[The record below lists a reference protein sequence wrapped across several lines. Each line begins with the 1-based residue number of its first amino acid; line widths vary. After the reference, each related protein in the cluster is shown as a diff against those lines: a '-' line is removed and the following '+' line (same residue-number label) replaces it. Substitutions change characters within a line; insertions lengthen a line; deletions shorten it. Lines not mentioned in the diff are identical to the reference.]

1 MEASNASISNASDP
15 SNASDAAPE
24 PSNRLSKLKQAHE
37 AGEGAALRRRSRS
50 RGAKTPSDIEKL
62 SDFEH
67 PEDEDAG
74 LRDEGG
80 YKGRRVRHST
90 IESRQLLTPTL

>member
-1 MEASNASISNASDP
+1 MEASNPP
-15 SNASDAAPE
+15 SE
-24 PSNRLSKLKQAHE
+24 PSHRLSKLKHAHE

-50 RGAKTPSDIEKL
+50 RGAKSPSDMEKL

-80 YKGRRVRHST
+80 YKGRRVRHLHP
-90 IESRQLLTPTL
+90 ESRQLLTPTL

>member
-1 MEASNASISNASDP
+1 M
-15 SNASDAAPE
+15 
-24 PSNRLSKLKQAHE
+24 
-37 AGEGAALRRRSRS
+37 
-50 RGAKTPSDIEKL
+50 EKL

-80 YKGRRVRHST
+80 YKGRRVRHLHP
-90 IESRQLLTPTL
+90 ESRQLLTPTL